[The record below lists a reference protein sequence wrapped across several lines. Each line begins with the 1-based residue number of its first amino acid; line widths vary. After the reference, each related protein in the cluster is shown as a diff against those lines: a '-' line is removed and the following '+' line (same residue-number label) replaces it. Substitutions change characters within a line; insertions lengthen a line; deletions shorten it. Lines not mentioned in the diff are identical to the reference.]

1 MSKLMFLP
9 RILWIINNLK
19 TNDKSFSASSFLK
32 YWNSFHVDGKLN
44 LF

>member
-9 RILWIINNLK
+9 RILWINNLK

-32 YWNSFHVDGKLN
+32 Y
-44 LF
+44 